1 MRVAIH
7 TGQVVV
13 STLDRAQGTGF
24 CRCWRRS
31 QPDQPAAIHCP
42 SRRLLISHEAY
53 RHVRGIFDVT
63 PLEAVQVKGISQPVQ
78 IYLVLRAKPHAFRLS
93 TREWKV

>member
-1 MRVAIH
+1 M
-7 TGQVVV
+7 
-13 STLDRAQGTGF
+13 
-24 CRCWRRS
+24 
-31 QPDQPAAIHCP
+31 
-42 SRRLLISHEAY
+42 ISHEAY

-93 TREWKV
+93 TRGVEGIETHLVGRQSQLERLQDTLHTMI